1 MEKLQL
7 RLSISIIVL
16 ASLAI
21 LASCASPGNKD
32 GTTSGEPVAETSET
46 AIVEPTSM
54 DPPEGIDDE
63 DTTYHGGEIVVV
75 NPAHDTVPEKVV
87 VLNPGEYQPGVFADS
102 LSMEQTYAPMLAPIA
117 SLKTSDPTTYWFIV
131 SWLNTAYKTPDWT
144 GYEEYDTWKAKAL
157 TVGIDC
163 SGFCRVM
170 ADRVFG
176 KKIRGGSR
184 GIYETQVEKLDR
196 NQLQKGD
203 LIFFTFPGSEDRTK
217 IVHVGMYLLD
227 DLFVHAT
234 STRSASKG
242 RGLSINSLN
251 EERWSGSY
259 VGSGRI
265 VESN

>member
-1 MEKLQL
+1 MKKLQV
-7 RLSISIIVL
+7 RLSSCIMAL
-16 ASLAI
+16 ASLV
-21 LASCASPGNKD
+21 LVASCSVQEKKA
-32 GTTSGEPVAETSET
+32 GTTAEAPVLESSDSVM
-46 AIVEPTSM
+46 VEAASM
-54 DPPEGIDDE
+54 DPPEGVDDE
-63 DTTYHGGEIVVV
+63 DTTYQGGEIVVV

-87 VLNPGEYQPGVFADS
+87 VLNPGEYQAGVFADS
-102 LSMEQTYAPMLAPIA
+102 VTMEQTYGPMLAPIS

-144 GYEEYDTWKAKAL
+144 GYEAYDTWKAKAL
-157 TVGIDC
+157 KEGIDC

-170 ADRVFG
+170 ADRVFD

-196 NQLQKGD
+196 NQLQQGD

-251 EERWSGSY
+251 EARWSGSY
-259 VGSGRI
+259 VGSGRMT
-265 VESN
+265 ESN

>member
-1 MEKLQL
+1 MEKPQL
-7 RLSISIIVL
+7 RLSCCIIAL
-16 ASLAI
+16 ASLV
-21 LASCASPGNKD
+21 LFASCSSQENKEEATAK
-32 GTTSGEPVAETSET
+32 GPVAETT
-46 AIVEPTSM
+46 DAIIVDSASM

-87 VLNPGEYQPGVFADS
+87 VLNPGEYQAGVFADS
-102 LSMEQTYAPMLAPIA
+102 LTMEQTYAPMLAPIA
-117 SLKTSDPTTYWFIV
+117 SLKTSDPKTYWFIV

-144 GYEEYDTWKAKAL
+144 GYENYETWKAERLKA
-157 TVGIDC
+157 GIDC

-203 LIFFTFPGSEDRTK
+203 LIFFTFPGSEDRSK
-217 IVHVGMYLLD
+217 IVHVGMYLQD

-251 EERWSGSY
+251 EARWSGSY